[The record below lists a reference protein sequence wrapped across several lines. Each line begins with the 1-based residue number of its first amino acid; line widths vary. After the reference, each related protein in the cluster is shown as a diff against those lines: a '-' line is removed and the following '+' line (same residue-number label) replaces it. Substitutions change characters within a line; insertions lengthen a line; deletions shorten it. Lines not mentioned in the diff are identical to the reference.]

1 MHLKATIGTLQMED
15 EAFVQCYYNVTTMSW
30 IFYPIFTLIGIL
42 QIILFVLYN
51 NKFHPFCDLL
61 KGADT
66 DPGK

>member
-1 MHLKATIGTLQMED
+1 MHLQATIGTLEMED
-15 EAFVQCYYNVTTMSW
+15 EAFERCKTMSW
-30 IFYPIFTLIGIL
+30 IFYPIFMLIGIL

-51 NKFHPFCDLL
+51 DKFHPFCDLL